1 VNGYFVVALLVKNR
15 DGTFASKCVLCQQ
28 PLAEPVFA
36 TSHFIGDVSH
46 DLYPFSDAGMHW
58 DCYAQWPQQSRFA
71 ALYFESIASTV
82 VENEL
87 WPVVH
92 RSPRVLVRY
101 GVMVQEL
108 SVLLRSTGTA
118 LRVPENEWEEWLD
131 GRWREQTRHPLE
143 EAALRE
149 VLVELRRI
157 ES

>member
-1 VNGYFVVALLVKNR
+1 
-15 DGTFASKCVLCQQ
+15 
-28 PLAEPVFA
+28 
-36 TSHFIGDVSH
+36 
-46 DLYPFSDAGMHW
+46 
-58 DCYAQWPQQSRFA
+58 
-71 ALYFESIASTV
+71 
-82 VENEL
+82 
-87 WPVVH
+87 
-92 RSPRVLVRY
+92 
-101 GVMVQEL
+101 MVQEL